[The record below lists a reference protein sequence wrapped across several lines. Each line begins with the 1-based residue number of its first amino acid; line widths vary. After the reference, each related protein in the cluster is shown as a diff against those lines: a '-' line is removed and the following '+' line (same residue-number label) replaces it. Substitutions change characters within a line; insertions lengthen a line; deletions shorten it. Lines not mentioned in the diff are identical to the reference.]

1 MVGGSQTDRPST
13 STAAEIL
20 LEEASDE
27 ITKGGA
33 YGICIGTLLKKG
45 GPLDKE
51 NKKTRKKYEYFS
63 EPDQVNCWGT
73 PTPWNVHQPSEQVSV
88 PSQVLVQ
95 LLD

>member
-51 NKKTRKKYEYFS
+51 NKKTRKNMNIFLSQIKS
-63 EPDQVNCWGT
+63 TVGVRPPLGT
-73 PTPWNVHQPSEQVSV
+73 CTSRASRSLFH
-88 PSQVLVQ
+88 LRF
-95 LLD
+95 